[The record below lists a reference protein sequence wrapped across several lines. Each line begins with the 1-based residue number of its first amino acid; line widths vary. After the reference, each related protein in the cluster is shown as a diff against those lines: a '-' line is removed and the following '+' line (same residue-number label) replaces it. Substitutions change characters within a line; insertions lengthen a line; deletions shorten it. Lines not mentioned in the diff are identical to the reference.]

1 MLYTT
6 RAIIL
11 HYQKYNDKSL
21 VVKAYTQA
29 DGLKTLFV
37 RMNSK
42 IGLSYFQPLTLLNIV
57 SYKKEN
63 NNMQNLKEVSLAEPW
78 HSISGNIIKG
88 SLAVFMAEVF
98 IKSVKHEEKD
108 DDLFSF
114 LETTTRNLEH
124 AKDIPALF
132 PHAYLIGLSRF
143 LGFLPTE
150 PPEGATLYFDLMVGE
165 FTSTIPNHPHYTDST
180 ETALLAQCINWY
192 LSEGAAHFH
201 PDKARR
207 ELLLLRLLEY
217 YRIHIES
224 MGTIKSHL
232 ILKEVL
238 A

>member
-78 HSISGNIIKG
+78 HNISGNIIKG

-165 FTSTIPNHPHYTDST
+165 YTSTIPNHPH
-180 ETALLAQCINWY
+180 
-192 LSEGAAHFH
+192 
-201 PDKARR
+201 
-207 ELLLLRLLEY
+207 
-217 YRIHIES
+217 
-224 MGTIKSHL
+224 
-232 ILKEVL
+232 
-238 A
+238 

>member
-6 RAIIL
+6 RAIVL

-37 RMNSK
+37 RLSGK

-78 HSISGNIIKG
+78 HSLHGNVIKG

-108 DDLFSF
+108 DDLFEF
-114 LETTTRNLEH
+114 LETTTRNLEF
-124 AKDIPALF
+124 ARDIPALF

-143 LGFLPTE
+143 LGFFPTL
-150 PPEGATLYFDLMVGE
+150 PPEGSMAYFDLMVGE
-165 FTSTIPNHPHYTDST
+165 FTHTIPMHPHYTDST
-180 ETALLAQCINWY
+180 ETSLLAQCINWY
-192 LSEGAAHFH
+192 MSEGGVHFH
-201 PDKARR
+201 PDKPRR

-217 YRIHIES
+217 YRIHIET
-224 MGTIKSHL
+224 MGTIRSHL